1 LHDHPQRR
9 IEKFST
15 SKHKTLKKQ
24 NQVIIKACFE
34 LGVNESN
41 EPEKSLD
48 IADTR

>member
-1 LHDHPQRR
+1 MHDHPQRR

-24 NQVIIKACFE
+24 NQVIMNTFFE

-41 EPEKSLD
+41 ETKKSLG